1 MMSDLAKHLEHTLLQ
16 LNSIGGD
23 VDRTCCEAV
32 RYQNHAVCVL
42 PYYATT
48 TRKLLRG
55 NQVLVTIVVAFPFV
69 YTFTNG
75 FSVLVNSS

>member
-1 MMSDLAKHLEHTLLQ
+1 MTSDLAKHLEHTLRQ

-32 RYQNHAVCVL
+32 RHQNQAVCVL
-42 PYYATT
+42 PYYVTI
-48 TRKLLRG
+48 TRKLFSG

-75 FSVLVNSS
+75 FLVLVNSS